1 MNNVEIF
8 LGVGMFIAIVLA
20 LVFIIMFAKS
30 KLVPSGDVTITINGD
45 PD

>member
-20 LVFIIMFAKS
+20 LVFIIMFAV
-30 KLVPSGDVTITINGD
+30 KLVPSVMQYHYQW
-45 PD
+45 